1 MELSAL
7 RTFVAVV
14 EEGGI
19 LAASRRLN
27 TVQSNV
33 TSRIRRL
40 EQELGTDL
48 FFRKGRGLELA
59 PPGRVLLD
67 YAGRLLRL
75 AQQTEAAVR
84 QVGAGSGE
92 LRIGT
97 METFAAIHLPRALK
111 AVRKHHPGVTLQVST
126 DTSAALVEQV
136 LAHRLDCAFV
146 AGPIAHP
153 RLVCDPVVEEELVL
167 VGDPGCDD
175 LPLILFREGC
185 AYRARALE
193 WQRRCGHPVSSVMEM
208 GTLEGIVG
216 CVSAGLGWTL
226 LPRRALDLSPL
237 AADLEKKPVADPIAR
252 VPTLMVR
259 HADGV
264 PMQAMDT
271 LAQVFGERSP

>member
-19 LAASRRLN
+19 LAASKRLN

-40 EQELGTDL
+40 EEELGTEL

-75 AQQTEAAVR
+75 ARQTEAAVR

-97 METFAAIHLPRALK
+97 METFAALHLPRGLK
-111 AVRKHHPGVTLQVST
+111 VVRQHHPGVALQVST
-126 DTSAALVEQV
+126 DTSAALVERV
-136 LAHRLDCAFV
+136 LAHQLDCAFV
-146 AGPIAHP
+146 AGPLAHP
-153 RLVCDPVVEEELVL
+153 KLRCEPMVEEELVL
-167 VGDPGCDD
+167 IGDAGRDD

-193 WQRRCGHPVSSVMEM
+193 WQRNCGHPVSSVMEM

-237 AADLEKKPVADPIAR
+237 AAELEKTPVDDPIAQ
-252 VPTLMVR
+252 VPTLLVR

-264 PMQAMDT
+264 AMQAMDT
-271 LAQVFGERSP
+271 LAQAFGDRAS